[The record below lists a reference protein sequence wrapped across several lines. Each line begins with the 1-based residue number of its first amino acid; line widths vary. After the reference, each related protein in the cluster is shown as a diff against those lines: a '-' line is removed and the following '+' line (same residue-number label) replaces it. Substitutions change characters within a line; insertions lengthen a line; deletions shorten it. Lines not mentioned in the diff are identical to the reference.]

1 MKHEI
6 IKKSAFVSDLIFTFF
21 LVSLF
26 TLCLFRFW
34 RIPLAPALLL
44 ALLCGTLSTG
54 ALGAFLQS
62 KRNALFLKKS
72 EEETMEKLLLHLA
85 LLGDD
90 KKLTLFENA
99 LGDENNPVKKH
110 GKKRLFTKD
119 ECYFLEFRFAP
130 VETDDISALARL
142 KTAKKKFLLC
152 NRIDEQ
158 ALKFCK
164 DWNVEVK
171 QGRDIYTLLK
181 EKNAL
186 PTAFLGESVQTDKR
200 KKRLRVCF
208 SKANS
213 RRFFVA
219 GALILLTSLIT
230 PFPYYY
236 LVFGSLLFLISALV
250 RIFGYS

>member
-1 MKHEI
+1 MNSFLFCVKLIIVIQIKETTDK
-6 IKKSAFVSDLIFTFF
+6 IKKHIPIGNTILKFSFTFSFISDLIFTFF

-34 RIPLAPALLL
+34 RIPLMPALLL

-90 KKLTLFENA
+90 KKLSLFQNA

-164 DWNVEVK
+164 DW
-171 QGRDIYTLLK
+171 
-181 EKNAL
+181 KNKNFYCL
-186 PTAFLGESVQTDKR
+186 
-200 KKRLRVCF
+200 
-208 SKANS
+208 
-213 RRFFVA
+213 
-219 GALILLTSLIT
+219 
-230 PFPYYY
+230 
-236 LVFGSLLFLISALV
+236 
-250 RIFGYS
+250 